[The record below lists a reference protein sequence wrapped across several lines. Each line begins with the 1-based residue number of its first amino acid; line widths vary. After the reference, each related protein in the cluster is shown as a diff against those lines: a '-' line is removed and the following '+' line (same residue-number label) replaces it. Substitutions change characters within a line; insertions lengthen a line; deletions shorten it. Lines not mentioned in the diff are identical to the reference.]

1 MKTAVDWLIEQIVY
15 GAEIDYTSYSVFLNE
30 HVNRVE
36 VFNKAKNI
44 ERENIESAFE
54 SGFHAGSVINSL
66 GNLAEQHY
74 DENYN
79 NLNYIGEDTN

>member
-1 MKTAVDWLIEQIVY
+1 MKTAVDWLIRKVIY
-15 GAEIDYTSYSVFLNE
+15 NGEIDYTSYSVFLKE

-54 SGFHAGSVINSL
+54 AGFHAGSVINSL

-74 DENYN
+74 NENYN
-79 NLNYIGEDTN
+79 NLNYIDDTN